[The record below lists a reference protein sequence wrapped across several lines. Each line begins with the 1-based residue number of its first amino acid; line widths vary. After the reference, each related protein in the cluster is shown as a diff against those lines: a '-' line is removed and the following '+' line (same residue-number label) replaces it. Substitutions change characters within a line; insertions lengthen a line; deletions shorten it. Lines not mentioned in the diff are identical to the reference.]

1 MIVPYEVDTKDPRA
15 VCAYVRTV
23 FVRLGWGQS
32 VPLLEQVF
40 TDVAL
45 LFNGSYKGYRAIDM
59 AYHDFQHTLQ
69 ATVCLVDII
78 QGRHRARVLPELG
91 SREAVLSVMAAL
103 LHDSGFLKR
112 TDDPE
117 GTGAKYT
124 LVHERRSCD
133 FARSYLPSLGVKP
146 EEIDDVCAAI
156 SCTGPRNRIAA
167 HSFRRPEARTM
178 ACILMTADYL
188 AQMSAADYPTK
199 LQVLYREFEEAFEY
213 EGVPAEKR
221 PYHGVRE
228 LFQKTP
234 DFWKKFVQ
242 PMLETD
248 ADGVFHYLSNT
259 GQPNLY
265 VEAVEANMVEIQR
278 LLHEGLVS
286 V

>member
-1 MIVPYEVDTKDPRA
+1 MTLPYEVNTKDAHA
-15 VCAYVRTV
+15 VCAHARSI

-32 VPLLEQVF
+32 VPIVDNVF

-45 LFNGSYKGYRAIDM
+45 MFAGGYQGYRGIDM
-59 AYHDFQHTLQ
+59 RYHDFEHTLQ
-69 ATVCLVDII
+69 ATVCLLDILE
-78 QGRHRARVLPELG
+78 GRHRAGVLPKLSSRDAEL
-91 SREAVLSVMAAL
+91 AVMAVL
-103 LHDSGFLKR
+103 LHDAGFLKR

-167 HSFRRPEARTM
+167 HVFRRSEARII
-178 ACILMTADYL
+178 ACVLMTADYL
-188 AQMSAADYPTK
+188 AQMSAADYPSK
-199 LQVLYREFEEAFEY
+199 LQVLYREFEEAFDY
-213 EGVPAEKR
+213 EGVPADKR

-228 LFQKTP
+228 LFLKTP
-234 DFWKKFVQ
+234 DFWVKFVR
-242 PMLETD
+242 PMLESE

-259 GQPNLY
+259 GQPNPYLD
-265 VEAVEANMVEIQR
+265 AVEANMVEIRR
-278 LLHEGLVS
+278 LVQEGLVS